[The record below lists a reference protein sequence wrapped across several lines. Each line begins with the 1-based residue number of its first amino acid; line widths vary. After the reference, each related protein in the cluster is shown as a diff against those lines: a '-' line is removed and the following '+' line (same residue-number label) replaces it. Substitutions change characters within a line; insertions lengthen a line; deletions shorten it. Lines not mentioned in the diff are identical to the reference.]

1 MNYNSYNSD
10 NATGTIEVGIL
21 GSTGSIGTQ
30 TLDIVSE
37 YPARFRAS
45 LLTAGKNWRLL
56 AEQARKYLPRRVVIA
71 DETAYPYL
79 RDALSDLPVEVAAG
93 AEAIAEAATMPELD
107 TVVTAMVGYSG
118 LIPTVRA
125 IQGDKR
131 IALANKETLVVA
143 GEIITR
149 LLEESDSEIV
159 PVDSEHSAIF
169 QCLQGES
176 SRRASKILLTASGGP
191 FRTISREELGHVTVA
206 DALNHPNWDM
216 GAKVTIDSASM
227 MNKGFEMIEAKWLF
241 GCPAD
246 KIEIVVHPQSIV
258 HSMVEFNDG
267 SIKAQLGLPDMHI
280 PIRYA
285 LAYPDRLPSSTPA
298 LSLPPYANLTFE
310 APDYDKFPMLGF
322 AFDAIRMGGNMPCI
336 LNAANEIAVAAFLRG
351 EISFTSIPL
360 TAQATMERTP
370 FETTV
375 SLEDLVE
382 TNREARSIAEQQI
395 RRLSFNRQ

>member
-169 QCLQGES
+169 
-176 SRRASKILLTASGGP
+176 
-191 FRTISREELGHVTVA
+191 RTISREELGHVTVA

-298 LSLPPYANLTFE
+298 LSLPHYANLTFE

>member
-1 MNYNSYNSD
+1 M
-10 NATGTIEVGIL
+10 

-30 TLDIVSE
+30 ALQVVEAHPGMFSVE
-37 YPARFRAS
+37 V
-45 LLTAGKNWRLL
+45 LTARRNAALL
-56 AEQARKYLPRRVVIA
+56 VEQARKFRPDSVVIA
-71 DETAYPYL
+71 DESKYAEV
-79 RDALSDLPVEVAAG
+79 REALEGTDVKVYAG
-93 AEAIAEAATMPELD
+93 ADAVAQVVTLPNVEL
-107 TVVTAMVGYSG
+107 VLTAMVGYSG
-118 LIPTVRA
+118 LRPTVEA
-125 IQGDKR
+125 VKAGKD

-143 GEIITR
+143 GELVTR
-149 LLEESDSEIV
+149 LVEEHRV
-159 PVDSEHSAIF
+159 AVLPVDSEHSAIF
-169 QCLQGES
+169 QCLAGE
-176 SRRASKILLTASGGP
+176 RARGVEKLILTASGGP
-191 FRTISREELGHVTVA
+191 FRGRTREELRGVTPEE
-206 DALNHPNWDM
+206 ALRHPNWKM

-298 LSLPPYANLTFE
+298 LSLPHYANLTFE

-351 EISFTSIPL
+351 EISFTSIPI